1 MMRNLRSR
9 LSYVQRC
16 PQRDEKREIR
26 LSNVATVRYDARGGK
41 SASQIGCGRS
51 RHPERRKI
59 RLSDRT
65 RPFPTPREAENPSL
79 RWDAGVSDNPRG
91 GKSASQIGR
100 GRFRHPGD
108 GKSDSHRLAGSIRTK
123 ARRPVHD
130 SSFCQQMNHGVE
142 DKPKMPLFWLE
153 PCSQAKITA
162 FLSLLANRSPCRLS
176 PLLRPPGEATLM
188 HLAQSRQQFVVDQ
201 AV

>member
-1 MMRNLRSR
+1 MRNGKSASQTLRR
-9 LSYVQRC
+9 YGTT
-16 PQRDEKREIR
+16 REAENPSLR
-26 LSNVATVRYDARGGK
+26 WDAGVSDNPRGGK
-41 SASQIGCGRS
+41 SASQIGRGRS

-176 PLLRPPGEATLM
+176 PPLRPPGEATLM